1 MQGVFFVL
9 KYVPKITHFPL
20 DYEPKMMYIIDTT
33 KKRSA
38 KRKEH
43 KMKKMYTVM
52 NDHGEER
59 PDLAVAMAETREE
72 ALPILRDMI
81 QSQDEVFNYVII
93 DDMICQFEGLE
104 GFLDEEKILSGEKD
118 EPTHEDLMNPNNWNI
133 DYANIWDACEL
144 EEA

>member
-1 MQGVFFVL
+1 
-9 KYVPKITHFPL
+9 
-20 DYEPKMMYIIDTT
+20 
-33 KKRSA
+33 
-38 KRKEH
+38 
-43 KMKKMYTVM
+43 MKKMYTIM

-59 PDLAVAMAETREE
+59 PDLAATMAETREE

-93 DDMICQFEGLE
+93 DDMIAQFEGLE
-104 GFLDEEKILSGEKD
+104 GFLDEEKILNGEKD

-133 DYANIWDACEL
+133 DCANIWDACEL